1 MEAPTN
7 TNQPMSTVPA
17 TSSAAPASAGRRVGV
32 IALVVV
38 MLVLLAGIIAGLVFA
53 FRTPSLPPGAD
64 PRVMDRPIETIQA
77 ALSASD
83 EYTSKSQ
90 FVNAGLILDRA
101 AQKFPDDQ
109 EIRLRLARVLIFQ
122 ERFADAL
129 EQFEQA
135 IRIGPALAMIH
146 SDAGTVASRARLDDR
161 ALFHFSKAMSIDP
174 KEARYPLY
182 LAMIHLR
189 KGDDAKA
196 MATLLGVVRLDPGIA
211 EAWGTMAQLM
221 LKENN
226 LTIAEQHAKRARE
239 LQPASP
245 RWRHVLAQIVKR
257 DNRPHE
263 AIELLQGL
271 TPQEQVSEPGLL
283 STLAESYGM
292 VGNPTAAAVLY
303 GNAIG
308 WRSGDPELHYQAA
321 VWARRSGDLRGA
333 RLRVNMAGSMGHP
346 KAAELL
352 AEIDADIERER
363 AAAIE
368 AAKKAGAP

>member
-1 MEAPTN
+1 MEAQTN
-7 TNQPMSTVPA
+7 TDRRSPA
-17 TSSAAPASAGRRVGV
+17 PLAASMPSSGRRLGV
-32 IALVVV
+32 ITLVVV
-38 MLVLLAGIIAGLVFA
+38 MLGLLAAIVAGLVVA
-53 FRTPSLPPGAD
+53 FRTPTLPPGAD
-64 PRVMDRPIETIQA
+64 PRILDRPIETIQA

-83 EYTSKSQ
+83 EYTKQ
-90 FVNAGLILDRA
+90 GQYVNAGLILDRA
-101 AQKFPDDQ
+101 AQKFPEDQ
-109 EIRLRLARVLIFQ
+109 EIRLRLARTLIFQ
-122 ERFADAL
+122 ERWNDAL
-129 EQFEQA
+129 EQYERA
-135 IRIGPALAMIH
+135 ITIGPALATIH
-146 SDAGTVASRARLDDR
+146 SDAGTVASKARLDDR
-161 ALFHFSKAMSIDP
+161 ALFHFSKAMSIEP
-174 KEARYPLY
+174 KEPRYPLY

-196 MATLLGVVRLDPGIA
+196 MATLVGVVRLDPGIA

-226 LTIAEQHAKRARE
+226 LTIAEQHARKARE

-257 DNRPHE
+257 DNRPQE
-263 AIELLQGL
+263 AIDLLRGL
-271 TPQEQVSEPGLL
+271 TSQEQVTEPGLL
-283 STLAESYGM
+283 ATLAESYGM
-292 VGNPTAAAVLY
+292 VGNPTAAAMLY

-333 RLRVNMAGSMGHP
+333 RLRVNMAGTMGHP

-363 AAAIE
+363 SAAIDS
-368 AAKKAGAP
+368 AKKSEAP